1 MADNLKGPLMADI
14 STVQMRRKATRIKE
28 RRYFEEWTPETAH
41 WIRYNVL
48 TERASVDGTKSASIE
63 NELHSGFIATY
74 TKDGVKLE
82 STPPMEVNGIT
93 VVWDEKADMWVRDNT
108 HDQLSQAATS

>member
-1 MADNLKGPLMADI
+1 MYGRA
-14 STVQMRRKATRIKE
+14 
-28 RRYFEEWTPETAH
+28 F

-48 TERASVDGTKSASIE
+48 TERASVDATKSASIE